1 MSQDLDRIEKRV
13 VLRASRAKVWRALT
27 RPEEFG
33 AWFGVR
39 FEPGAA
45 FTPGA
50 VARGRITYPGYEAWT
65 FEVTVDR
72 VEPEHLF
79 SYRWHPYA
87 EPGLDVSREPTTLV
101 EFRLAEA
108 TGGTELTVVES
119 GFERL
124 SAARRAKAFP
134 MNEGGWAAQLENV
147 ARHVAG

>member
-1 MSQDLDRIEKRV
+1 MPESPDRIEKRV
-13 VLRASRAKVWRALT
+13 VLRAPRAKVWRALT

-50 VARGRITYPGYEAWT
+50 RTRGQIAFPGYETWT
-65 FEVTVDR
+65 FEVLVER
-72 VEPEHLF
+72 LEPERFL
-79 SYRWHPYA
+79 SWRWHPYP
-87 EPGLDVSREPTTLV
+87 EPGVDVSGEPTTLV
-101 EFRLAEA
+101 EFRLEEVS
-108 TGGTELTVVES
+108 GGTELTVVES

-124 SAARRAKAFP
+124 GAARRARAFP
-134 MNEGGWAAQLENV
+134 MNERGWAAQLENV